1 MTKREYVINEG
12 KKILDKSF
20 KGGSQFYQYGIEE
33 LCKSTIFNCMNMHR
47 SIRIDGVDDNILY
60 SIINN
65 LKRIF
70 RCLFRKDIEKID
82 TTTLIRIINHTSDII
97 NTISSSMCI
106 TSTDKVTKFI
116 SYTMWM
122 SMVLY
127 STKYDKNVTKTLHK
141 CRLYLHDNISKIVI
155 VVNDA
160 TVIPTIYS
168 YITKYIMEDITELS
182 FAIQEDDPIIKL
194 YNSPDIVWYDY
205 TENDID
211 VVDDNW
217 LDDELTD
224 MNISK
229 TELIEAIKIKNDG
242 LFSDIEGASEDIKN
256 FDMSKFHPFYSDYAC
271 IINSIKS
278 PKLDTQITFNL
289 LKNRKVNNMSD
300 NIITIHDILKKIKEK
315 TEYITGRPLPN
326 SILTTSDKSTDTTS
340 ESIARF
346 NSVMELVGSLNNNEY
361 DDDEHKGYILNMI
374 YHTIL
379 LMLEHYKSI
388 MNFKTVSRLY
398 NTLCEI
404 YDMIDKI
411 TTCSEVSALLDYVL
425 WITYTA
431 YCLSKDNPD
440 ESRKIRF
447 DVDYNTEILTI
458 KVSDIDN
465 IAYIQ
470 NIIGRLDEYFM
481 DIHYYMIDDKTYF
494 DKLCVLNMNDF
505 KPKKTIF
512 CIVGESGS
520 GKDTLVEYTL
530 KEFKLQLKPVVS
542 YTDREKRES
551 ERYGIEHHFVS
562 PDTMTELLENREI
575 AAYTKI
581 GDVRYCT
588 LLSDLEEADIYIINP
603 NGLNELKNKYC
614 DRFNFVTVY
623 IDCPYTERR
632 NRSENRSDFNSSF
645 EKRALVESEQFSEF
659 RESHG
664 YDHVIDNGTIS
675 TVYKSAMALFDIFR
689 YYRKDI
695 R

>member
-12 KKILDKSF
+12 KKILHKSF
-20 KGGSQFYQYGIEE
+20 CGGLPSDDQYDIEE
-33 LCKSTIFNCMNMHR
+33 VCISTIFNCMNIHKN
-47 SIRIDGVDDNILY
+47 ICTDGVGDDRLR
-60 SIINN
+60 SMLNN
-65 LKRIF
+65 LEKIF
-70 RCLFRKDIEKID
+70 SYLFKKDIEKID
-82 TTTLIRIINHTSDII
+82 TTILIRIINHISDII
-97 NTISSSMCI
+97 DTISTSMCI
-106 TSTDKVTKFI
+106 TSTDKVTKYI
-116 SYTMWM
+116 SYIIWM
-122 SMVLY
+122 TMVLY
-127 STKYDKNVTKTLHK
+127 STKYDKDTTNTLSK
-141 CRLYLHDNISKIVI
+141 CRVYLHGNPYKITI

-160 TVIPTIYS
+160 SVIPTIYS
-168 YITKYIMEDITELS
+168 YIKKYIMEDITDLT
-182 FAIQEDDPIIKL
+182 FVIQEDDLIITS
-194 YNSPDIVWYDY
+194 YNSPDKWYDY
-205 TENDID
+205 TEND
-211 VVDDNW
+211 VDPITDKW
-217 LDDELTD
+217 LDDELND

-229 TELIEAIKIKNDG
+229 SELIEALKIKNDG
-242 LFSDIEGASEDIKN
+242 LFSDIEGVSEDIKN
-256 FDMSKFHPFYSDYAC
+256 FDMSKFHPFYSDYIC

-278 PKLDTQITFNL
+278 PKLDTQIMFNL
-289 LKNRKVNNMSD
+289 LKKREKNMSD

-346 NSVMELVGSLNNNEY
+346 NSVMELVGDLNNNEY
-361 DDDEHKGYILNMI
+361 DDDEHKRYIMDMI
-374 YHTIL
+374 YHTML
-379 LMLEHYKSI
+379 LILEHHKSK

-411 TTCSEVSALLDYVL
+411 TTCSEVTGLLDYIL

-447 DVDYNTEILTI
+447 DVDYATEVLTI
-458 KVSDIDN
+458 GVSDIDN
-465 IAYIQ
+465 IEYIQ
-470 NIIGRLDEYFM
+470 NIIGRLDEYYM
-481 DIHYYMIDDKTYF
+481 DIHYSINHDKTYF
-494 DKLCVLNMNDF
+494 DKLCALNMNDF

-530 KEFKLQLKPVVS
+530 KEFKLQPKFVLL
-542 YTDREKRES
+542 YIGREKQ
-551 ERYGIEHHFVS
+551 
-562 PDTMTELLENREI
+562 ENE
-575 AAYTKI
+575 
-581 GDVRYCT
+581 T
-588 LLSDLEEADIYIINP
+588 LLSDLVESDICIINP
-603 NGLNELKNKYC
+603 NELNDLKNKYG
-614 DRFNFVTVY
+614 DRFNFVVVY

-664 YDHVIDNGTIS
+664 YDHVIDNGAIS

>member
-1 MTKREYVINEG
+1 MTKREYVIKEG
-12 KKILDKSF
+12 RKILHKSF
-20 KGGSQFYQYGIEE
+20 CGGLPSDHYDIEE
-33 LCKSTIFNCMNMHR
+33 VCMSTIFNCMNIHKNICM
-47 SIRIDGVDDNILY
+47 DGVDDDRLR
-60 SIINN
+60 SIVNN
-65 LKRIF
+65 LEKIF
-70 RCLFRKDIEKID
+70 RYLFNKDIEKID
-82 TTTLIRIINHTSDII
+82 TNTLIRIINHISDII
-97 NTISSSMCI
+97 NILS
-106 TSTDKVTKFI
+106 TSICTTGRVIDFI
-116 SYTMWM
+116 SHIIWM
-122 SMVLY
+122 TMVLY
-127 STKYDKNVTKTLHK
+127 STKYDKDITNTLSK
-141 CRLYLHDNISKIVI
+141 CRVYLHDNISKIVI
-155 VVNDA
+155 VVNDDS
-160 TVIPTIYS
+160 VVSIIYS
-168 YITKYIMEDITELS
+168 YITKYIMKDITDLT
-182 FAIQEDDPIIKL
+182 FAIREDDPIIKL
-194 YNSPDIVWYDY
+194 YNSPDIVWYNY

-211 VVDDNW
+211 DVNNNRLDDLLDDNGI
-217 LDDELTD
+217 
-224 MNISK
+224 NK
-229 TELIEAIKIKNDG
+229 TGLIEALKIKNDG
-242 LFSDIEGASEDIKN
+242 LFSDVEGASEDIKN

-326 SILTTSDKSTDTTS
+326 DILTTSDKSIDITS

-361 DDDEHKGYILNMI
+361 DDDEHKGYIMDTI

-379 LMLEHYKSI
+379 LMIEHYKSI

-447 DVDYNTEILTI
+447 DVDYSTEILTI

-520 GKDTLVEYTL
+520 GKDTLVDYTL
-530 KEFKLQLKPVVS
+530 KEFGIPLKTVVS
-542 YTDREKRES
+542 YTDREKRDNET
-551 ERYGIEHHFVS
+551 YDIEHHFVS

-581 GDVRYCT
+581 GDARYCT
-588 LLSDLEEADIYIINP
+588 LLSDLEDSDIYIINP
-603 NGLNELKNKYC
+603 NGLNELKNKYG
-614 DRFNFVTVY
+614 DRFNFVIVY

-664 YDHVIDNGTIS
+664 YDHVIDNGAIS

-689 YYRKDI
+689 YYRKDM